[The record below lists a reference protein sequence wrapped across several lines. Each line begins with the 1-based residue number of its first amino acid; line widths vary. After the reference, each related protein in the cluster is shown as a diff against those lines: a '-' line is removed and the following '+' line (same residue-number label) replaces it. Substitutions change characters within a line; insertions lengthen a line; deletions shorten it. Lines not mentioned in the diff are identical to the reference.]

1 MDIDI
6 KKNGKINLKDTPYY
20 EPIDNTNISFSN
32 MDVGTAMIT
41 FQIKKNGLP
50 LQVSK
55 KNVWV
60 YAYLESKNGTRSE
73 VIELDVI
80 DPFEGKVSLQL
91 DSEFLIGATNSTVE
105 GQLYITLHKFNDVSE
120 DFSDT
125 VALQRFTFTVEDAL
139 INEISGVTK
148 TEYIRTFDQ
157 LKTEVKEKIQEMQ
170 ENIGNIET
178 LVERVNTAAQDA
190 INKVNDTKDA
200 MIKDMQSQYD
210 ETEANLTELR
220 ESSIQKLDLAAS
232 NYINDIKNAK
242 DEVVQ
247 MIDDEHLITTQKF
260 EEYKSD
266 LDEEIQTKLQEYEDF
281 INANKNDF
289 EGIVNELNWQKY
301 KLTEDDGGR
310 LYRPNIETT
319 DITTFPSGFYE
330 ITTTS
335 KTDWDLCKIPNFS
348 GIRIGHIASLDVT
361 TSVSGRK
368 QFIYR
373 HNHYN
378 RIFIATLHTNGSWRE
393 WKELTDNRADT
404 GWVTFDTINGVKSN
418 TAFSATQ
425 DNGFKCSYRI
435 LEENGITRKM
445 VRINITNV
453 SHQTIIANMPKDFAK
468 NVQFHY
474 VRVPINRGYG
484 LIGIFPSGN
493 MYAYIESDK
502 RDGWIEDDYF
512 YGQIEWTE

>member
-6 KKNGKINLKDTPYY
+6 KKNGKIKLKDTPYY

-125 VALQRFTFTVEDAL
+125 VALQKFTFTVQDAL
-139 INEISGVTK
+139 INTISGVTK

-157 LKTEVKEKIQEMQ
+157 LKTEVKDKIEEMQ

-210 ETEANLTELR
+210 ETEADLTELR
-220 ESSIQKLDLAAS
+220 ESSIQKLNLAAS

-247 MIDDEHLITTQKF
+247 MISEENLITTQKF

-266 LDEEIQTKLQEYEDF
+266 LDEEIQVKLQEYEDF
-281 INANKNDF
+281 ISENKNDF
-289 EGIVNELNWQKY
+289 EGIINELNWQKY
-301 KLTEDDGGR
+301 KLTEDDGSYKMISLGDN
-310 LYRPNIETT
+310 LDTLHNLVPGTYYTT
-319 DITTFPSGFYE
+319 DTPIKGIGATSTAGFTTVVIRGSSLVKHIIFRPYNSNQIWIKRFYNTWNDWE
-330 ITTTS
+330 LINTKIDSTGWQDIPLKNGVVARTFKPQYKIVKTPEYTLIALQGAVSINAGQSDIVIGTVPVSDILPKNYNFVQNTS
-335 KTDWDLCKIPNFS
+335 IKGGKVQFTRMALRANNDLLMERSTVSESDGTSTDW
-348 GIRIGHIASLDVT
+348 
-361 TSVSGRK
+361 
-368 QFIYR
+368 
-373 HNHYN
+373 
-378 RIFIATLHTNGSWRE
+378 
-393 WKELTDNRADT
+393 
-404 GWVTFDTINGVKSN
+404 
-418 TAFSATQ
+418 
-425 DNGFKCSYRI
+425 
-435 LEENGITRKM
+435 
-445 VRINITNV
+445 
-453 SHQTIIANMPKDFAK
+453 
-468 NVQFHY
+468 
-474 VRVPINRGYG
+474 VPIN
-484 LIGIFPSGN
+484 LTL
-493 MYAYIESDK
+493 ML
-502 RDGWIEDDYF
+502 
-512 YGQIEWTE
+512 

>member
-32 MDVGTAMIT
+32 MDIGTAMIT

-73 VIELDVI
+73 VTELNVI
-80 DPFEGKVSLQL
+80 DPFEGKVALQL
-91 DSEFLIGATNSTVE
+91 DKEFLIGATNSTVE

-125 VALQRFTFTVEDAL
+125 VALQKFTFTVQDAL
-139 INEISGVTK
+139 INTISGVTK

-157 LKTEVKEKIQEMQ
+157 LKTEVKDKIEEMQ

-200 MIKDMQSQYD
+200 MIKDMQAQYD
-210 ETEANLTELR
+210 ETEADLTELR
-220 ESSIQKLDLAAS
+220 ETSIQKLDLAAA

-242 DEVVQ
+242 DELVQ
-247 MIDDEHLITTQKF
+247 MISDENLITTQKF

-266 LDEEIQTKLQEYEDF
+266 LDEEIQMKLQEYEDF

-289 EGIVNELNWQKY
+289 EGIINALNWQKY
-301 KLTEDDGGR
+301 PLTNEYGRSKTVSLGNDLEKLHALE
-310 LYRPNIETT
+310 P
-319 DITTFPSGFYE
+319 GFYY
-330 ITTTS
+330 TTS
-335 KTDWDLCKIPNFS
+335 TPITNVSSTAGYTHVIQRGDLDNSKHITFRPCNSSQVFLKRFYNDWNDWEKI
-348 GIRIGHIASLDVT
+348 
-361 TSVSGRK
+361 
-368 QFIYR
+368 
-373 HNHYN
+373 
-378 RIFIATLHTNGSWRE
+378 TNNQ
-393 WKELTDNRADT
+393 TDT
-404 GWVTFDTINGVKSN
+404 GWVEFNLINGATSN
-418 TAFSATQ
+418 TEYTGK
-425 DNGFKCSYRI
+425 NGFKCAYRTVV
-435 LEENGITRKM
+435 NGTVTTNYLRLNG
-445 VRINITNV
+445 RNITDG
-453 SHQTIIANMPKDFAK
+453 QIIARIPSTTVK
-468 NVQFHY
+468 NAQSFIA
-474 VRVPINRGYG
+474 RTRTNSPIVFITVYTDGSIALLVNETTSTNEWGSADYIYG
-484 LIGIFPSGN
+484 EFS
-493 MYAYIESDK
+493 
-502 RDGWIEDDYF
+502 
-512 YGQIEWTE
+512 WTN

>member
-20 EPIDNTNISFSN
+20 EPIDNTNVSFSN
-32 MDVGTAMIT
+32 MDIGTAMIT

-73 VIELDVI
+73 VTELDVI
-80 DPFEGKVSLQL
+80 DPFEGKVALQL
-91 DSEFLIGATNSTVE
+91 DKEFLVGATNSTVE

-125 VALQRFTFTVEDAL
+125 VALQKFTFTVKDAL
-139 INEISGVTK
+139 INTISGVTK

-157 LKTEVKEKIQEMQ
+157 LKTEVKDKIEEMQ

-190 INKVNDTKDA
+190 INKVNNTKDA

-210 ETEANLTELR
+210 ETEADLTELR
-220 ESSIQKLDLAAS
+220 ESSIQKLNLAAT

-266 LDEEIQTKLQEYEDF
+266 LDEEIQTKLQEYENF

-289 EGIVNELNWQKY
+289 EGIINGLEWQKY
-301 KLTEDDGGR
+301 KLTNDDGTR
-310 LYRPNIETT
+310 LYIKGLDPLTAEPGMYETSSM
-319 DITTFPSGFYE
+319 INPP
-330 ITTTS
+330 
-335 KTDWDLCKIPNFS
+335 IPNDTGLYYIDIFP
-348 GIRIGHIASLDVT
+348 
-361 TSVSGRK
+361 TSNGRR
-368 QFIYR
+368 QITAIYSAGNRMFIK
-373 HNHYN
+373 
-378 RIFIATLHTNGSWRE
+378 TVHTNGTERE
-393 WKELTDNRADT
+393 WKEVTNNIKDT
-404 GWVTFDTINGVKSN
+404 GWVEFNLINGASTN
-418 TAFSATQ
+418 TEYS
-425 DNGFKCSYRI
+425 DKNGFKCAYRTVV
-435 LEENGITRKM
+435 NGTVTTNY
-445 VRINITNV
+445 VRLNGRNITDG
-453 SHQTIIANMPKDFAK
+453 QIIA
-468 NVQFHY
+468 
-474 VRVPINRGYG
+474 R
-484 LIGIFPSGN
+484 LPSGMVKN
-493 MYAYIESDK
+493 AQTFIVRTPTNKPVVFITIYTDGNIAMLVNKSTSTNEWGATDYI
-502 RDGWIEDDYF
+502 
-512 YGQIEWTE
+512 YGEFNWTN

>member
-6 KKNGKINLKDTPYY
+6 KKNGKIKLKDTPYY

-80 DPFEGKVSLQL
+80 DSFEGKVSLQL

-210 ETEANLTELR
+210 ETEADLTELR
-220 ESSIQKLDLAAS
+220 ESSIQKLNLAAT

-266 LDEEIQTKLQEYEDF
+266 LDEEIQMKLQEYEDF

-289 EGIVNELNWQKY
+289 EGIINELNWQKY
-301 KLTEDDGGR
+301 KLTEDDGNR
-310 LYRPNIETT
+310 IYRPNIETT
-319 DITTFPSGFYE
+319 DITTFPAGFYE

-335 KTDWDLCKIPNFS
+335 KTDWDLCKIPDFPNM
-348 GIRIGHIASLDVT
+348 RIGHIAELDVT
-361 TSVSGRK
+361 TSINGRK

-378 RIFIATLHTNGSWRE
+378 RVFIATLHTNGSWRE
-393 WKELTDNRADT
+393 WKELTQSIDST
-404 GWVTFDTINGVKSN
+404 GWQDIPLKNGVVARTFKPQYKIVKTPEYTLIALQGAVSINAGQSDIVIGTVPVSDILPENYNFVQN
-418 TAFSATQ
+418 TSIK
-425 DNGFKCSYRI
+425 GGK
-435 LEENGITRKM
+435 
-445 VRINITNV
+445 
-453 SHQTIIANMPKDFAK
+453 
-468 NVQFHY
+468 VQFTRMALRANNDLLMERST
-474 VRVPINRGYG
+474 VSESDGTSTDWVPIN
-484 LIGIFPSGN
+484 LTL
-493 MYAYIESDK
+493 ML
-502 RDGWIEDDYF
+502 
-512 YGQIEWTE
+512 

>member
-6 KKNGKINLKDTPYY
+6 KKNGKIKLKDTPYY

-91 DSEFLIGATNSTVE
+91 DKEFLVGATNSTVE

-120 DFSDT
+120 GFSDT
-125 VALQRFTFTVEDAL
+125 VALQKFTFTVQDAL
-139 INEISGVTK
+139 INTISGVTK

-157 LKTEVKEKIQEMQ
+157 LKTEVKDKIEEMQ

-178 LVERVNTAAQDA
+178 LVERVNTAAQNA
-190 INKVNDTKDA
+190 VNKVNDTKDA
-200 MIKDMQSQYD
+200 MIKDMQTQYD
-210 ETEANLTELR
+210 ETEADLTELR

-247 MIDDEHLITTQKF
+247 MISEENLITTQKF

-266 LDEEIQTKLQEYEDF
+266 LDEEIQMKLQEYEDF
-281 INANKNDF
+281 INANKNEF
-289 EGIVNELNWQKY
+289 EGIINELNWQKY
-301 KLTEDDGGR
+301 KLTEDDGNR
-310 LYRPNIETT
+310 IYLPNIETT
-319 DITTFPSGFYE
+319 DITTLPTGFYE

-335 KTDWDLCKIPNFS
+335 KTDWDACKIPNFS
-348 GIRIGHIASLDVT
+348 NIRVGHIAELDVT
-361 TSVSGRK
+361 TSPYGERK

-378 RIFIATLHTNGSWRE
+378 RFFIATLHTGGSWRE
-393 WKELTDNRADT
+393 WKELTQNIDST
-404 GWVTFDTINGVKSN
+404 GWKDIPLKNGVVARDFTPQYKIVKAPEYTLIALQGAVSVNAGQSDIVIGTVPVSDVLKENYNYVQN
-418 TAFSATQ
+418 TSIK
-425 DNGFKCSYRI
+425 GGK
-435 LEENGITRKM
+435 
-445 VRINITNV
+445 
-453 SHQTIIANMPKDFAK
+453 
-468 NVQFHY
+468 VQFARMALRKNNELLMERST
-474 VRVPINRGYG
+474 VSESEGTSTDWVPIN
-484 LIGIFPSGN
+484 LTL
-493 MYAYIESDK
+493 ML
-502 RDGWIEDDYF
+502 
-512 YGQIEWTE
+512 

>member
-32 MDVGTAMIT
+32 MDIGTAMIT

-73 VIELDVI
+73 VTELNVI
-80 DPFEGKVSLQL
+80 DPFEGKVALQL
-91 DSEFLIGATNSTVE
+91 DKEFLVGATNSTVE
-105 GQLYITLHKFNDVSE
+105 GQLYITLHKFNDVPE
-120 DFSDT
+120 EFSDT
-125 VALQRFTFTVEDAL
+125 VALQKFTFTVQDAL
-139 INEISGVTK
+139 INTISGVTK

-157 LKTEVKEKIQEMQ
+157 LKTEVKEKIEEMQ
-170 ENIGNIET
+170 ENIGDIET
-178 LVERVNTAAQDA
+178 LVERVNTAAKDA
-190 INKVNDTKDA
+190 INKVNDAKDA

-210 ETEANLTELR
+210 ETEADLTELR
-220 ESSIQKLDLAAS
+220 ESSIQKLNLAAT

-266 LDEEIQTKLQEYEDF
+266 LDEEIQIKLQEYEDF
-281 INANKNDF
+281 INENKNDF
-289 EGIVNELNWQKY
+289 EGIINELNWQKY
-301 KLTEDDGGR
+301 KLTNEDGGR
-310 LYRPNIETT
+310 VRVSGINPTT
-319 DITTFPSGFYE
+319 LNAGFYQ
-330 ITTTS
+330 IWNTS
-335 KTDWDLCKIPNFS
+335 GMPTGEDGSSSYWNV
-348 GIRIGHIASLDVT
+348 DVT
-361 TSVSGRK
+361 FGADNTKQILAVLSGSGK
-368 QFIYR
+368 AYLKNI
-373 HNHYN
+373 HKN
-378 RIFIATLHTNGSWRE
+378 TDLG
-393 WKELTDNRADT
+393 WKELTNNTNDT

-418 TAFSATQ
+418 TAFSATA

-435 LEENGITRKM
+435 LEENGVTRKM

-453 SHQTIIANMPKDFAK
+453 SHQTVIANMPENFAK

-474 VRVPINRGYG
+474 VRALINRGYG

-502 RDGWIEDDYF
+502 RDGWIADDYF